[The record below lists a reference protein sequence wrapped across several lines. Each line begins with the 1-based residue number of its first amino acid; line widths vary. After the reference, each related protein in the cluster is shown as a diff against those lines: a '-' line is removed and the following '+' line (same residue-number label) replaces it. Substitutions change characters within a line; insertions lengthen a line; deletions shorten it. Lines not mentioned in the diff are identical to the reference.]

1 MEDLLIEVVI
11 GAVAGVAAGIATQ
24 WFLNKYQNEIQ
35 NWVKSN
41 LAGHPAVTRVV
52 IKAQQLSHN
61 TKKVV
66 KVIVRGSV
74 YVLARMIGVRAD
86 GTMERMTDSGMSDI
100 TIVETRPM
108 TPEQIAIL
116 TGGQCKLEENES
128 ETSLLQK
135 GFVPEKVAVGM
146 KIVDKDGYAAE
157 SYTICDSRKLA
168 AMRMAV

>member
-116 TGGQCKLEENES
+116 TGGQCKIEENES

>member
-1 MEDLLIEVVI
+1 MEDFLIDFVI
-11 GAVAGVAAGIATQ
+11 GAAAGVAAGIATQ

-35 NWVKSN
+35 NWVKAN
-41 LAGHPAVTRVV
+41 LAGHPAVTRVI

-66 KVIVRGSV
+66 KIIVGGTV
-74 YVLARMIGVRAD
+74 YVLARMIGVRPD
-86 GTMERMTDSGMSDI
+86 GTTVRLTNSGIGDI
-100 TIVETRPM
+100 TIVETHPM
-108 TPEQIAIL
+108 TPEQIARL
-116 TGGQCKLEENES
+116 TGGQCKIEEDES

-146 KIVDKDGYAAE
+146 KIIDKNGCAAE